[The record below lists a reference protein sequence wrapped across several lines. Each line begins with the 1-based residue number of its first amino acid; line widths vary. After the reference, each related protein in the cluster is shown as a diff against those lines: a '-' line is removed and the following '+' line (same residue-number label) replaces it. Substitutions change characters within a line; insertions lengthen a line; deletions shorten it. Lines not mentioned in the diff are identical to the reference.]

1 ADIKITYFQWFL
13 YTFPLWFVLIPS
25 IWMLLLK
32 LYPLPKE
39 EQSFPMVKKEME
51 LKLDKLGSMNKQEW
65 QCLITLVV
73 IVGLWMS
80 EPLHGMHPSIPA
92 LLGAAVMTLP
102 GIGCAEWENAV
113 KINFNTI
120 LLLSV
125 TLSMGYVLMDTG
137 AVKIIST
144 YLSRSEEH
152 TSELQSRFEL
162 VCRLLLEKKK
172 NRWRG
177 AG

>member
-1 ADIKITYFQWFL
+1 MIIDTVGAKPGSNLRKLIMLGVAFVGILRVTTIMLAAVGNILTLELLYRFADLKITYFQWFL

-65 QCLITLVV
+65 QCLITLLV

-102 GIGCAEWENAV
+102 GI
-113 KINFNTI
+113 
-120 LLLSV
+120 
-125 TLSMGYVLMDTG
+125 
-137 AVKIIST
+137 
-144 YLSRSEEH
+144 RSEERRVGQ
-152 TSELQSRFEL
+152 E
-162 VCRLLLEKKK
+162 CRC
-172 NRWRG
+172 
-177 AG
+177 